1 MTHWDREV
9 AGGVNVLCGD
19 VVDTPQG
26 ILGVAG
32 VNGYGGDGRERG
44 VGVGVG
50 QLQLLHVVDG
60 CRGVEGLL

>member
-1 MTHWDREV
+1 MTHWDWEV
-9 AGGVNVLCGD
+9 AIGVDVLLS
-19 VVDTPQG
+19 

-32 VNGYGGDGRERG
+32 VDGGDRWERG
-44 VGVGVG
+44 IGVGVG